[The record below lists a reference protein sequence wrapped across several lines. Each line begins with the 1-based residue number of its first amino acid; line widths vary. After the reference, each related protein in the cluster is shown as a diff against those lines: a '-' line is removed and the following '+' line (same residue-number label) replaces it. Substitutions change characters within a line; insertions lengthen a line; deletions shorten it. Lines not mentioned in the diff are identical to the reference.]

1 MQERGTRKRIELSL
15 RVVTPVQT
23 SSLRDSRTMMQ
34 GFDLLCAASTSL
46 ILQVSIRVWTAVARW
61 PSESEPAKVQF
72 LKAASVRQGLA
83 KGLMG
88 AFRPYFA

>member
-1 MQERGTRKRIELSL
+1 MQERGPRKRIELSL
-15 RVVTPVQT
+15 RVVTLVQT
-23 SSLRDSRTMMQ
+23 SSLRNSGTMMY
-34 GFDLLCAASTSL
+34 GFDLLCAGSTSL

-61 PSESEPAKVQF
+61 PPESEPAKAQF
-72 LKAASVRQGLA
+72 PKAASVRQGLA